1 MSVRFRVMLLVL
13 MLMALCFGFLNLFVP
28 HVIPYDFDRLH
39 IFLFNLCSGG
49 TVILAFTEGLGR
61 LSKTVL
67 AFLGLSLVYAVLA
80 FFEQYIPVVIIT
92 LALIAIVERVRITRF
107 SFFPW
112 NFFKADAPVSE
123 KFQHA
128 ALLCLSMGLLIS
140 AVVILN
146 NEYFHVVSMPKLQ
159 LNTFFLGFSFPV
171 SLITMSLMFSF
182 MIDKDRLT
190 LLLKNLGFWNVNLG
204 VIIFFLFIIFERL
217 MPQVAVTLILF
228 FTVIM
233 IFYLFMALGKQIQQK
248 TFLLSGMGFLL
259 YTAVTGIVYILYE
272 MMPGYSPEKYHWL
285 LRAHSFAALYGWN
298 LCGLAIICRYH
309 DFPLRL
315 HSRYLIS
322 LHWVTVI
329 LLAPLGTYF
338 RSFAVLT
345 VICYAALLFMILFSK
360 GNGVRMRP

>member
-1 MSVRFRVMLLVL
+1 MSVRFRAMLLVL

-28 HVIPYDFDRLH
+28 HVIPYDFARLH

-49 TVILAFTEGLGR
+49 TVILAFTQGVGR
-61 LSKTVL
+61 ISKTVL

-80 FFEQYIPVVIIT
+80 FLEQYIPVVIIT
-92 LALIAIVERVRITRF
+92 LLLIALAERVRMARF

-112 NFFKADAPVSE
+112 DFFQADAPVSG
-123 KFQHA
+123 KFHHA

-204 VIIFFLFIIFERL
+204 VIVFFLFIIFERL

-272 MMPGYSPEKYHWL
+272 MMPGYSSEKYHWL

-315 HSRYLIS
+315 HSRHLIY

-338 RSFAVLT
+338 RPFAVLT
-345 VICYAALLFMILFSK
+345 VIFYAALLFMILFSK
-360 GNGVRMRP
+360 GHGVRMRP